1 MKRNETQSINLDALD
16 VEELERR
23 LELAANTCSG
33 AELSVWDG
41 CGRCDAK
48 CNKCDAKQVNF

>member
-1 MKRNETQSINLDALD
+1 MKRTEMHSLTLDALD
-16 VEELERR
+16 IEELERR

-41 CGRCDAK
+41 CGCNPK
-48 CNKCDAKQVNF
+48 CNKCDAKQINF